1 MYTWRKWNPF
11 AEMDLLRR
19 EIDRVFE
26 GFGGKNWNWRSA
38 FLPGSNARSYPLVNL
53 SENEEE
59 IVVEALAPG
68 LDPQSLDVSIKGSTL
83 TITGEKLP
91 LEDVSPEAYHRN
103 ERAAGKFVRSIE
115 LETEIEENKV
125 SARYE
130 NGILLV
136 TMPKSEK
143 AKPRQITVDVK

>member
-83 TITGEKLP
+83 TITGEKLA
-91 LEDVSPEAYHRN
+91 LEGVSPEAYHRN

-115 LETEIEENKV
+115 LETEIDEDKV